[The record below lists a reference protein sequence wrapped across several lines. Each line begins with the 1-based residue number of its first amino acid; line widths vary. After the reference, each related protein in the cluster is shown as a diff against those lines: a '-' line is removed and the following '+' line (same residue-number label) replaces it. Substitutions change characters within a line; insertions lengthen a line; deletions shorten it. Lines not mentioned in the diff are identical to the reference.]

1 MTATNN
7 NYGYLCLVHSSEQNY
22 QQLLKK
28 RREKKGEVK
37 LKQAAAQT
45 SGGRQGARLARCY
58 VRGRFSSYVFA
69 CVVF

>member
-45 SGGRQGARLARCY
+45 SGGR
-58 VRGRFSSYVFA
+58 RG
-69 CVVF
+69 